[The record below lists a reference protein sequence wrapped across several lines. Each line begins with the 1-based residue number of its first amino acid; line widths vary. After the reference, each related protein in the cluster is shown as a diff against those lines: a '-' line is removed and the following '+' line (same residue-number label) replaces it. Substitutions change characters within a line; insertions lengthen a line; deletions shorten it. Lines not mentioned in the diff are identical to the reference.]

1 VDIERVTDIFNRP
14 VIKKMLLLFVKFSNI
29 CPAFTTTVYAFLNP
43 KLPSAAWDFFCLRF
57 GEFRFCLSV
66 SCAKLSSP
74 IAVFGRNRL
83 FSTTT
88 DWRFPGLSQ
97 RSSSMLVHWFLA
109 AIHLLAFALGFWAVL
124 TRGTAFSRLAAGV
137 GEARRVLLAD
147 NLWGIAAL
155 VLLVT
160 GGMRA
165 FGGFEK
171 GTDYYLHQP
180 LFHLKMTLFVL
191 ILLTELAPMITLVK
205 WRIALARGKA
215 LDTGRAKLFARI
227 SHVEALLLVLM
238 MIAATGMARGVTF
251 G

>member
-1 VDIERVTDIFNRP
+1 
-14 VIKKMLLLFVKFSNI
+14 
-29 CPAFTTTVYAFLNP
+29 
-43 KLPSAAWDFFCLRF
+43 
-57 GEFRFCLSV
+57 
-66 SCAKLSSP
+66 
-74 IAVFGRNRL
+74 
-83 FSTTT
+83 
-88 DWRFPGLSQ
+88 
-97 RSSSMLVHWFLA
+97 MLVHWFLA

-124 TRGTAFSRLAAGV
+124 ARGTAFSRLATGV
-137 GEARRVLLAD
+137 GEAKRVLLAD

-191 ILLTELAPMITLVK
+191 LLLIELAPMITLVK

-215 LDTGRAKLFARI
+215 FDTTRAKLYARI

-238 MIAATGMARGVTF
+238 VIAATGMARGVTF

>member
-1 VDIERVTDIFNRP
+1 
-14 VIKKMLLLFVKFSNI
+14 
-29 CPAFTTTVYAFLNP
+29 
-43 KLPSAAWDFFCLRF
+43 
-57 GEFRFCLSV
+57 
-66 SCAKLSSP
+66 
-74 IAVFGRNRL
+74 
-83 FSTTT
+83 
-88 DWRFPGLSQ
+88 
-97 RSSSMLVHWFLA
+97 MLVHWLLA

-124 TRGTAFSRLAAGV
+124 TRGAAFSRLAAGV
-137 GEARRVLLAD
+137 GEAKRVLLAD

-155 VLLVT
+155 TLLVT

-191 ILLTELAPMITLVK
+191 ILLAELAPMITLVK

-238 MIAATGMARGVTF
+238 VIAASGMARGVTF